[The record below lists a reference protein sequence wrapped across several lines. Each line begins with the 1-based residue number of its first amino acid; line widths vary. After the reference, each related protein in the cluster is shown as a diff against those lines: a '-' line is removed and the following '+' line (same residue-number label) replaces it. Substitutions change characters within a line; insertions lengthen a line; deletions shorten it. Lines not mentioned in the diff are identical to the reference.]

1 MEQLKNGLNLIY
13 FDDLE
18 HNAEVESIKQQAKAI
33 CDARRQNAKPLMQAK
48 NDTFVGLV
56 GLENAVRDIKTNIGT
71 FSDSQDTTNAII
83 VECDKILSSIPE
95 FKKAAEILC
104 SRLNEGKI
112 RIVSIGE
119 KSQGKSLFTQIY
131 THIEEG
137 SKILKVKDSND
148 VDDCT
153 GAVNTFHHKD
163 NQSVPL
169 IEVEFLS
176 LEDIKN
182 VLLSYISDIQQYPQ
196 YKTWTIAGLSNISTK
211 QDLINIVSDANN
223 LALINALSNI
233 PSDTKKGIKQYFSHG
248 TEYIRKLG
256 ISRQSISEDE
266 IEQYNDMQNP
276 LAYYLAVDN
285 ISITLD
291 LGMNGLFEYFEVADT
306 KGASLE
312 AGTLANKNIFKVIDE
327 SDAVFSIAKANQTQT
342 WKFYNEAL
350 GSKYRGDAV
359 FKDKHFAIIN
369 LDENFGRT
377 AAKTGVDV
385 LDDQNLSHYCYIG
398 RLREDKNTDSCD
410 PSAFVQDLIVHMLGK
425 IASNITKFDNERIKT
440 CRLSGDAIKDALLE
454 LRKLLDKVKY
464 QKFDE
469 KQLVKDKIREFCNI
483 ARTYINSQIDQINL
497 NDDEDTDEEENYN
510 LYYKEVTNNDENNRY
525 ASLYEVLTGKKYT
538 KNFPTAF
545 DEDKDVE
552 LYDAVDDLLKIVN
565 EKSRIKENM
574 NNEVH
579 VGEYVDSL
587 SGAMVDEIWPRLFE
601 RRIQHP
607 ITFKKRDE
615 LFDELW
621 KIFKLDIIFAGC
633 PIWASDC
640 VDKTDKLRIIN
651 KVYNEGINEQF
662 QSGKS
667 LFTSYTILSEYF
679 NVLRHVGDEDEDT
692 KKESRLDE
700 NLLHKAF
707 ENEIGRLKIREAIID
722 RIKTYPKA
730 IKTFYEEARTA
741 INTVDANA
749 HSSDDDFY
757 FSHISQIASETDQQK
772 LLDARLW
779 DQVSVSVSKV
789 KQYEFE
795 NIPLIKI

>member
-385 LDDQNLSHYCYIG
+385 LDDQNLSHYCY
-398 RLREDKNTDSCD
+398 T
-410 PSAFVQDLIVHMLGK
+410 
-425 IASNITKFDNERIKT
+425 
-440 CRLSGDAIKDALLE
+440 
-454 LRKLLDKVKY
+454 
-464 QKFDE
+464 
-469 KQLVKDKIREFCNI
+469 
-483 ARTYINSQIDQINL
+483 
-497 NDDEDTDEEENYN
+497 
-510 LYYKEVTNNDENNRY
+510 
-525 ASLYEVLTGKKYT
+525 
-538 KNFPTAF
+538 
-545 DEDKDVE
+545 
-552 LYDAVDDLLKIVN
+552 
-565 EKSRIKENM
+565 
-574 NNEVH
+574 
-579 VGEYVDSL
+579 
-587 SGAMVDEIWPRLFE
+587 
-601 RRIQHP
+601 
-607 ITFKKRDE
+607 
-615 LFDELW
+615 
-621 KIFKLDIIFAGC
+621 
-633 PIWASDC
+633 
-640 VDKTDKLRIIN
+640 
-651 KVYNEGINEQF
+651 
-662 QSGKS
+662 
-667 LFTSYTILSEYF
+667 
-679 NVLRHVGDEDEDT
+679 
-692 KKESRLDE
+692 
-700 NLLHKAF
+700 
-707 ENEIGRLKIREAIID
+707 
-722 RIKTYPKA
+722 
-730 IKTFYEEARTA
+730 
-741 INTVDANA
+741 
-749 HSSDDDFY
+749 
-757 FSHISQIASETDQQK
+757 
-772 LLDARLW
+772 
-779 DQVSVSVSKV
+779 
-789 KQYEFE
+789 
-795 NIPLIKI
+795 